1 VVIHG
6 RICFLVAR
14 GHGTFLVG
22 LLAAKLPWIW
32 MLPLSLP
39 FVSLLI
45 DEQCHGLKDDITAQ
59 LADSASE
66 LGLVEISA
74 DAKQDAHP

>member
-1 VVIHG
+1 
-6 RICFLVAR
+6 
-14 GHGTFLVG
+14 
-22 LLAAKLPWIW
+22 
-32 MLPLSLP
+32 
-39 FVSLLI
+39 VSLLI